1 MLTRSLLAACPLTA
15 TRTGALMLESGEA
28 IAGFLCIVIGLIAAI
43 VVAMVLTQP
52 TRDTTGS

>member
-1 MLTRSLLAACPLTA
+1 
-15 TRTGALMLESGEA
+15 MLEDGEA